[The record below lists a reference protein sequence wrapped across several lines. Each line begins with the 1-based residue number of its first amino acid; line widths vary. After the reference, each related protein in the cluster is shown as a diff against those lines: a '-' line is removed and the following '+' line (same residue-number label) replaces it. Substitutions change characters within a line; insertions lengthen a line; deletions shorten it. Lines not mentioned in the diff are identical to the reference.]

1 MKNSYLVALFMSPFQ
16 GDNNYSGRLAS
27 LTSACVESPLSCRPE
42 KRYKKG
48 DWNPHGY
55 WPLAALTNT
64 TSYRRSAFLG
74 RLLSGRNKDNKSVI
88 TKACVGQQPA
98 ATSHLSKRNQQ

>member
-1 MKNSYLVALFMSPFQ
+1 MKNSYLVAFFLSPFQ
-16 GDNNYSGRLAS
+16 GGMYSAWRL
-27 LTSACVESPLSCRPE
+27 LTRKDTGLQSPLSCRPE

-64 TSYRRSAFLG
+64 TSFRRSAFLG
-74 RLLSGRNKDNKSVI
+74 RLLSGRN
-88 TKACVGQQPA
+88 
-98 ATSHLSKRNQQ
+98 